1 MSTYRFTLSSMV
13 VLLIVLATA
22 PALTSADDPLTVYS
36 GRNES
41 LIGPILAQFTQDTGV
56 EIEVLYGGTSAVAN
70 QILTE
75 GANSPADVFIAQ
87 DGGAL
92 GALADAGL
100 LAELPEATLARIAD
114 PAFVSP
120 DGVWTGL
127 SGRARVLVY
136 NPELLAEMDL
146 ELPESILDLTDES
159 WRGLVGWAPTNASF
173 VANVTA
179 MRVLL
184 GDCDAEDWLIGMLAN
199 DVQPYPKNT
208 PIVQAVISGEVVA
221 GLVNH
226 YYLFRFLAEDPDIT
240 ATLHFFPGGD
250 VGSLINVAG
259 AAILATSDQPDVAQQ
274 LINYLLSDAAQE
286 YFAQTT
292 YEYPLVD
299 GSRADGELARA
310 GGYRGAGNRPV
321 RTRRSASNFG
331 NDRRKR
337 RSGLELSAYH
347 RRRCGRPAS
356 PPIEES
362 CSYRTSSHRDSG
374 QTGIRIRY

>member
-1 MSTYRFTLSSMV
+1 MSTYRFKLSG
-13 VLLIVLATA
+13 IVLMLIALVIA
-22 PALTSADDPLTVYS
+22 PGLTSADDALTVYS

-41 LIGPILAQFTQDTGV
+41 LVGPILEQFTEDTGV

-92 GALADAGL
+92 GALAAAGL
-100 LAELPEATLARIAD
+100 LAELPEETLARVAD

-120 DGVWTGL
+120 DGVWAGL

-136 NPELLAEMDL
+136 NPELLAEMGL
-146 ELPESILDLTDES
+146 ELPDSILDLTDETWS
-159 WRGLVGWAPTNASF
+159 GLVGWAPTNASF

-184 GDCDAEDWLIGMLAN
+184 GDCDTEDWLAGMLAN
-199 DVQPYPKNT
+199 GVQPYPKNT
-208 PIVQAVISGEVVA
+208 PIVQAVINGEVVV

-226 YYLFRFLAEDPDIT
+226 YYLFRFLAEDPEIT

-250 VGSLINVAG
+250 VGSLINIAG
-259 AAILATSDQPDVAQQ
+259 AAILATSDQPDAAQQ
-274 LINYLLSDAAQE
+274 LVNYLLSDTAQD

-299 GSRADGELARA
+299 SVEPSVDLPALGDIEAPEIDLSELDDLQA
-310 GGYRGAGNRPV
+310 
-321 RTRRSASNFG
+321 T
-331 NDRRKR
+331 
-337 RSGLELSAYH
+337 LEM
-347 RRRCGRPAS
+347 
-356 PPIEES
+356 IEES
-362 CSYRTSSHRDSG
+362 GALD
-374 QTGIRIRY
+374 